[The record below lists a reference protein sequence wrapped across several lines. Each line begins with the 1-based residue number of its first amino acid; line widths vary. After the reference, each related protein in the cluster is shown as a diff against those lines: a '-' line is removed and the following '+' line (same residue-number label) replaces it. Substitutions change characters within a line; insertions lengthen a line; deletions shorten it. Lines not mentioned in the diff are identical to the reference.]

1 MKRLPGNTV
10 CLPVISSSKTT
21 PMPALPPANNSQTG
35 PASELLRELQ
45 QLVQRNTRQW
55 KRLIVVELLA
65 VFVAAPLGY
74 LWVVFSLDILVHLPR
89 WGRVATSAVFILV
102 LAGLGR
108 WMWRRWRE
116 VRLTE
121 DEVALAI
128 ERESPGTSNQ
138 LINSLQLARESAVAG
153 SDSGLAVL
161 RENHAA
167 LQRIQL
173 RQAAKMRP
181 ALIRLGIAAAAIVIG
196 VCFYVFKQAHFTNAA
211 SRIFQPFAKIA
222 PLYRT
227 TLTVEPGD
235 VQATPGSAVTIRIRI
250 QGQRPDKLAVL
261 QTFGDTRNAEQIPV
275 PANAEQVQFTFRN
288 LQRSLTYTV
297 SGGDYTTPVFNIE
310 VPLPPQV
317 NLVRATLHLPEYTRV
332 APQMLETHGGDLEAL
347 HGTRAAVTF
356 VLDQPADAA
365 TLLLDGAGQSAPVEL
380 KRNSPTEFSGE
391 ILFKQVVGYQ
401 VQVRRGKQDPGASLK
416 YTLRVLPDQPP
427 QLSLGGLEKQ
437 TEVHLGA
444 ELRLKVGITD
454 DFGLVEAGLFARRAA
469 SAANPKSAAQGSDEG
484 WQPVA
489 SWPQLNLA
497 REFKLDHA
505 LAVAALGAVE
515 GERVELALRARD
527 ADPAKGKAWTT
538 GEPVSLLVGG
548 EGTIFQVL
556 YEQILQSEAD
566 LKRLIAQQQDGVTEA
581 AKWVQ
586 KFDPGAGLRWDDQKN
601 LDALATAMREQAKRQ
616 EQLRQTTG
624 GIARDLVSAAGSL
637 RFSLGMRADT
647 EMVRAVRILEAVPA
661 KDEPQAK
668 RAALA
673 EARFTQ
679 ERTIRSLSEI
689 LEHYVQF
696 RQNWELANMTP
707 FVKMLADRQAAL
719 RDESEANA
727 VKPAAPL
734 LLKAAGQRQ
743 TKVLTLAGLAQVALA
758 GVGERT
764 AQVDPLLGQ
773 AFTTAAAS
781 LDSTGAK
788 AAMQQAAA
796 QVAQGQWSAAM
807 PVQTKAATAL
817 ADIHA
822 KLKQAGAEAIA
833 RAMKEAELQQ
843 SLLAAQKAL
852 EKMMPGSGVAT
863 ETFRQD
869 LANISQVVEMRET
882 AAGKKK
888 AAAESLD
895 KSAMPP
901 ISAALAAAMKTVESD
916 ARTDV
921 SVLTLGTRAE
931 ATKKLTPDNL
941 PPNAMVAPLV
951 PDKIDDLIGK
961 LLDEADEMSEKF
973 DSLTVNSGLIS
984 ADPGEVGKL
993 AGRMNSSGA
1002 TSTTG
1007 NKKPPTANIGGMSAT
1022 GRQGARSY
1030 GKVAGSESPNMRGR
1044 DQVQEGQLEAP
1055 DQAGVLKEKATDDMQ
1070 KDQSTGIGGKRVE
1083 AEQTKFSLSNKGEW
1097 EDRFADRM
1105 QKPQKVNS
1113 IVERQGKPL
1122 DPKVAA
1128 MLRDMDGDQKQLI
1141 ERANALRKELK
1152 NVFLPTDHLDDL
1164 IAKLNQN
1171 LEKLRANPTAES
1183 FRTQQELIDRLRSE
1197 ARVFNRGQNGF
1208 QPSLPRDQQV
1218 RGRILDEPASQ
1229 PLPAYERLVKDYY
1242 RKLASP

>member
-1 MKRLPGNTV
+1 MSAANTE
-10 CLPVISSSKTT
+10 TT
-21 PMPALPPANNSQTG
+21 PPPD
-35 PASELLRELQ
+35 PASPSPTAELLRELQ
-45 QLVQRNTRQW
+45 RLVQRNTRHW
-55 KRLIVVELLA
+55 KRLIVLEMIA
-65 VFVAAPLGY
+65 VLIAAPLAY

-89 WGRVATSAVFILV
+89 WGRIATSAVFVLV

-108 WMWRRWRE
+108 WIWRRWKE

-121 DEVALAI
+121 DQVALAI
-128 ERESPGTSNQ
+128 ERQTPGTSNQ
-138 LINSLQLARESAVAG
+138 LINSLQISREAGVGG
-153 SDSGLAVL
+153 SDPGMAVL
-161 RENHAA
+161 RENHAS
-167 LQRIQL
+167 LQRIHL

-181 ALIRLGIAAAAIVIG
+181 ALIRLGIAAVVVGIG
-196 VCFYVFKQAHFTNAA
+196 VGFYIFQQAHFTNAA
-211 SRIFQPFAKIA
+211 ARIFQPFAKIA

-227 TLTVEPGD
+227 TLQVEPGD
-235 VQATPGSAVTIRIRI
+235 VQAVPGSAVTIRIRI
-250 QGQRPDKLAVL
+250 QGQRPAKLAVL
-261 QTFGDTRNAEQIPV
+261 QSMGEMRNAEQVAVPV
-275 PANAEQVQFTFRN
+275 GADHVQFTFRN

-297 SGGDYTTPVFNIE
+297 SGGDYTTPVYNIE

-317 NLVRATLHLPEYTRV
+317 NLVRAMMHLPEYTRV
-332 APQMLETHGGDLEAL
+332 APQKLETHGGDLEAL
-347 HGTRAAVTF
+347 QGTRAQVTF
-356 VLDQPADAA
+356 VLDQPADTA
-365 TLLLDGAGQSAPVEL
+365 TLLLDGAGVGAPVEL
-380 KRNSPTEFSGE
+380 KRISPTEFGGE
-391 ILFKQVVGYQ
+391 ILFKQVLGYQ
-401 VQVRRGKQDPGASLK
+401 VQVRRGQQTPGPSLK
-416 YTLRVLPDQPP
+416 YGLRVLPDQPP

-437 TEVHLGA
+437 TEVQLGA
-444 ELRLKVGITD
+444 ELHLKLNATD
-454 DFGLVEAGLFARRAA
+454 DFGLAEAVLVARRAT
-469 SAANPKSAAQGSDEG
+469 SAANPKAGPQTSEDG
-484 WQPVA
+484 WQTVA

-497 REFKLDHA
+497 REFKFDQA

-538 GEPVSLLVGG
+538 SELVSLLVGG

-566 LKRLIAQQQDGVTEA
+566 LKQLIATQQSGVTEA
-581 AKWVQ
+581 AKWIQ
-586 KFDPGAGLRWDDQKN
+586 KLDPSSGLRWDDQKN
-601 LDALATAMREQAKRQ
+601 LDALATAMRDQAKRQ
-616 EQLRQTTG
+616 EQTRQTTG
-624 GIARDLVSAAGSL
+624 AVARDLVSAAGNL
-637 RFSLGMRADT
+637 KFSLGMLADT
-647 EMVRAVRILEAVPA
+647 EMVRGVRVLEAVPA
-661 KDEPQAK
+661 KDDPQGK

-689 LEHYVQF
+689 LEQYVQF

-719 RDESEANA
+719 RDESAANA
-727 VKPAAPL
+727 GKPGAPL
-734 LLKAAGQRQ
+734 VMKSAGQRQ
-743 TKVLTLAGLAQVALA
+743 AKILTLTGLAQVALG

-764 AQVDPLLGQ
+764 AQVDALLGQ
-773 AFTTAAAS
+773 AFTTAAMS

-788 AAMQQAAA
+788 AAMQQAAT
-796 QVAQGQWSAAM
+796 QVAQGQWSAAA
-807 PVQTKAATAL
+807 PTQTKAATAL

-833 RAMKEAELQQ
+833 RAMKEIERQE

-852 EKMMPGSGVAT
+852 EKLMPGSGVAS

-882 AAGKKK
+882 AAAKKK
-888 AAAESLD
+888 AATEALD
-895 KSAMPP
+895 KAAMPP
-901 ISAALAAAMKTVESD
+901 ISADLAAKMKTVESD
-916 ARTDV
+916 ARPDL
-921 SVLTLGTRAE
+921 STLRLGSKAE
-931 ATKKLTPDNL
+931 ATKALSPDNL

-951 PDKIDDLIGK
+951 PDKIEDLIGK

-1007 NKKPPTANIGGMSAT
+1007 NKKPPTANVGGMSAT

-1044 DQVQEGQLEAP
+1044 DKVQEGQLEAP

-1097 EDRFADRM
+1097 EDKYTDRM
-1105 QKPQKVNS
+1105 QKPQKINS

-1171 LEKLRANPTAES
+1171 LEKLRENPTAET

>member
-1 MKRLPGNTV
+1 MFV
-10 CLPVISSSKTT
+10 ADAKTT
-21 PMPALPPANNSQTG
+21 SPTHQ
-35 PASELLRELQ
+35 ASSAPSTELLRDLQ
-45 QLVQRNTRQW
+45 HLVQRNTRNW
-55 KRLIVVELLA
+55 KRLIVLELLA
-65 VFVAAPLGY
+65 VLIAAPLGY
-74 LWVVFSLDILVHLPR
+74 LWVVFSVDILVHLPR
-89 WGRVATSAVFILV
+89 WGRVATSALFFLI

-108 WMWRRWRE
+108 WIWRRWRE

-121 DEVALAI
+121 DQVALAI
-128 ERESPGTSNQ
+128 ERETPGTSNE
-138 LINSLQLARESAVAG
+138 LINSLQFAREAGVAG
-153 SDSGLAVL
+153 SDHGRAVL
-161 RENHAA
+161 RENHAS
-167 LQRIQL
+167 LQRIHL
-173 RQAAKMRP
+173 RQAAKMRQ
-181 ALIRLGIAAAAIVIG
+181 ALIRLALAAVVVAVG
-196 VCFYVFKQAHFTNAA
+196 VGFYVFKQAHFTNAA

-227 TLTVEPGD
+227 TLQVEPAD
-235 VQATPGSAVTIRIRI
+235 VQAVPGGTVTIRIRI
-250 QGQRPDKLAVL
+250 QGQRPAKLAVL
-261 QTFGDTRNAEQIPV
+261 QSVGDMRNAEQIPV
-275 PANAEQVQFTFRN
+275 PAGADPVQFTFRN

-297 SGGDYTTPVFNIE
+297 SGGDFTTPVYNIE

-317 NLVRATLHLPEYTRV
+317 NLIRATMHLPTYTGV
-332 APQMLETHGGDLEAL
+332 APQKLETHGGDLEAL
-347 HGTRAAVTF
+347 QGTRAQITF

-365 TLLLDGAGQSAPVEL
+365 TLLLDGAGAPVEL
-380 KRNSPTEFSGE
+380 KRINPTEFSGE

-401 VQVRRGKQDPGASLK
+401 VQVRRGKQAPGPSLK
-416 YTLRVLPDQPP
+416 YSLRVLPDQPP

-437 TEVHLGA
+437 TEAQLGA
-444 ELRLKVGITD
+444 ELHLKIAATD
-454 DFGLVEAGLFARRAA
+454 DYGLVEVGLFARRANP
-469 SAANPKSAAQGSDEG
+469 AANSKVGARTSEDG
-484 WQPVA
+484 WQPLA
-489 SWPQLNLA
+489 SWPQLNLP
-497 REFKLDHA
+497 RELKIDQT
-505 LAVAALGAVE
+505 LAVASLGAVE

-527 ADPAKGKAWTT
+527 ADPAKGSAWTT
-538 GEPVSLLVGG
+538 GDPVSLLIGG

-566 LKRLIAQQQDGVTEA
+566 IKRLISLQQEGVTEA
-581 AKWVQ
+581 ARWIQ
-586 KFDPGAGLRWDDQKN
+586 KLDPSSGLRWDDQKN
-601 LDALATAMREQAKRQ
+601 LDALATAMREQARRQ
-616 EQLRQTTG
+616 EQSRQVTG
-624 GIARDLVSAAGSL
+624 AVARDLVSAAGNL
-637 RFSLGMRADT
+637 RFSLGMLADT
-647 EMVRAVRILEAVPA
+647 EMVRGVRVLESVAA
-661 KDEPQAK
+661 KDDPLGK
-668 RAALA
+668 RSALG
-673 EARFTQ
+673 EARLTH
-679 ERTIRSLSEI
+679 ERTIRSLTDI

-719 RDESEANA
+719 RDESSANA
-727 VKPAAPL
+727 GKPASPL
-734 LLKAAGQRQ
+734 VMKAAGQRQ
-743 TKVLTLAGLAQVALA
+743 AKIFSLTGLAQVALA
-758 GVGERT
+758 GVGDRT
-764 AQVDPLLGQ
+764 VQVDPLLGQ
-773 AFTTAAAS
+773 AFAAAS
-781 LDSTGAK
+781 AELDSTGAK
-788 AAMQQAAA
+788 SAMQQASA
-796 QVAQGQWSAAM
+796 QVAQGQWSAAV

-817 ADIHA
+817 TDIHA
-822 KLKQAGAEAIA
+822 RLKQAGAEAIA
-833 RAMKEAELQQ
+833 RAMKEIERQE

-852 EKMMPGSGVAT
+852 EKLMPGSGVAT

-869 LANISQVVEMRET
+869 LSNISQVVEMRES
-882 AAGKKK
+882 
-888 AAAESLD
+888 AAAKSKASATDTSD
-895 KSAMPP
+895 KAAMPP

-931 ATKKLTPDNL
+931 ATKKLSPDNL

-1007 NKKPPTANIGGMSAT
+1007 NKKPPTANVGGMSAT

-1044 DQVQEGQLEAP
+1044 DKVQEGQFEAP
-1055 DQAGVLKEKATDDMQ
+1055 DQDGVLKEKKTDDMQ

-1083 AEQTKFSLSNKGEW
+1083 SDDTKFNLSNKGEW
-1097 EDRFADRM
+1097 QDKFADRM
-1105 QKPQKVNS
+1105 QKPQAVNH

-1128 MLRDMDGDQKQLI
+1128 LLRDMNGDQKQLI

-1152 NVFLPTDHLDDL
+1152 NVYLPTDHLDDL
-1164 IAKLNQN
+1164 IARLNQN
-1171 LEKLRANPTAES
+1171 LDKLRENPTAET

-1229 PLPAYERLVKDYY
+1229 PLPAYERMVKDYY